1 MLRNSEL
8 KEDGEEELRDEC
20 LLIKHLDL
28 GMIRRYVHIC

>member
-20 LLIKHLDL
+20 LLIKQDL

>member
-8 KEDGEEELRDEC
+8 KEDGEVELRDE
-20 LLIKHLDL
+20 DL